1 MTSICEKKI
10 SAEVRHIHA
19 EQTPL
24 YSYIVLRKKQQT
36 QLKTKQANQDILKQW
51 EAIRF
56 FKLYSILQKGRI
68 SLLAPRTWG

>member
-1 MTSICEKKI
+1 MTSVSEKKI

-36 QLKTKQANQDILKQW
+36 QLKTKQANQRHFK
-51 EAIRF
+51 AIGSYWF
-56 FKLYSILQKGRI
+56 F
-68 SLLAPRTWG
+68 